1 MYCVSQLWHD
11 TFLHQF
17 RYTLTFMCI
26 NMHCIQAVF
35 PHIAMIIYFVNNYT
49 PLLYSPYAVIK
60 CNLNL
65 ILPAHV
71 SMDPSNNMWLASYIG
86 FENRV
91 YNYSIYNIAI

>member
-35 PHIAMIIYFVNNYT
+35 PHLAMIIYFVNNYT
-49 PLLYSPYAVIK
+49 LLLYSPYAVSE
-60 CNLNL
+60 CNLMQFDSSSTRAREYGP
-65 ILPAHV
+65 IKH
-71 SMDPSNNMWLASYIG
+71 STT
-86 FENRV
+86 
-91 YNYSIYNIAI
+91 IAFAL